1 MSGGL
6 IHSMMEDPSA
16 GKKVL
21 LMFNTLSVRCEENQY
36 LNGIPYNC
44 AEATHNSS
52 LTIHLN
58 INSEIGRNE
67 NATITFDCM
76 QYLELRYK

>member
-1 MSGGL
+1 MEHNNAQHTAAVSGGL

-36 LNGIPYNC
+36 LNGIPYYC
-44 AEATHNSS
+44 V
-52 LTIHLN
+52 
-58 INSEIGRNE
+58 
-67 NATITFDCM
+67 
-76 QYLELRYK
+76 